1 MEFILPEGFEE
12 KIKNLIQGQWEQFR
26 YCYENNRYQSLRLNP
41 LKLDKS
47 DYEHIL
53 TTVGASGEMV
63 PWEENGRYYD
73 EKSHPGKHPYHEMGL
88 YYIQEPSA
96 MSAASLLSV
105 EPGMRVLDL
114 CAAPG
119 GKSTQLASYLGQQ
132 GLLVSNEINNSRCRI
147 LSSNIERLGVRN
159 AVVTNEDSFKLAEK
173 FQSFFHAILVDA
185 PCSGEG
191 MFRKNPE
198 AVNEWSPNQ
207 VLVCA
212 KRQSEIL
219 HNAAQMLMPGGNLVY
234 STCTFSKEENED
246 VISQFLEEHSD
257 FVLEERDVSWFAPSF
272 LQAKG
277 AYRLWPHMLKGEGHF
292 VAVLRKAGVLNQA
305 IEPVIQSRKKKI
317 KLGLTKEKLKYFQEF
332 LEQTMS
338 DEVANWIDPE
348 RMAEFGEQLYLLPKG
363 CPDLS
368 GIHVLRAGL
377 HLGEFKKNRFEPSHA
392 LAITLSTCDVKNY
405 IDLTIEDDRAY
416 SYFMGESIFVNNEDR
431 LQGKKGWCLVCIDGY
446 SAGWGKIAGGTIK
459 NHYPKG
465 LRKDLRK
472 GTI

>member
-219 HNAAQMLMPGGNLVY
+219 ENAAQMLMPGGSLVY
-234 STCTFSKEENED
+234 STCTFSREENED
-246 VISQFLEEHSD
+246 VIIQFLSAHSD
-257 FVLEERDVSWFAPSF
+257 FILEEKDAPWFETSLHNEA
-272 LQAKG
+272 G
-277 AYRLWPHMLKGEGHF
+277 AYRLWPHKLKGEGHF
-292 VAVLRKAGVLNQA
+292 VAVLRKAGSINLSEEDSLV
-305 IEPVIQSRKKKI
+305 SRKKKS
-317 KLGLTKEKLKYFQEF
+317 KTFLTKEKLKYFQEF

-338 DEVANWIDPE
+338 DEVANWIEPE
-348 RMAEFGEQLYLLPKG
+348 RLVEFGEQLYLLPKG

-368 GIHVLRAGL
+368 GIHVVRAGL

-405 IDLTIEDDRAY
+405 IDLPIEDDRAY
-416 SYFMGESIFVNNEDR
+416 SYFMGESIFINNEDK
-431 LQGKKGWCLVCIDGY
+431 LQGKKGWCMVCIDGY

>member
-219 HNAAQMLMPGGNLVY
+219 ENAAQMLMPGGSLVY
-234 STCTFSKEENED
+234 STCTFSREENED
-246 VISQFLEEHSD
+246 VIIQFLSAHSD
-257 FVLEERDVSWFAPSF
+257 FILEEKDAPWFETS
-272 LQAKG
+272 LLNEDG
-277 AYRLWPHMLKGEGHF
+277 AYRLWPHKLKGEGHF
-292 VAVLRKAGVLNQA
+292 VAVLRKAGSINLSEEDSLV
-305 IEPVIQSRKKKI
+305 SRKKKS
-317 KLGLTKEKLKYFQEF
+317 KTFLTKEKLKYFQEF

-338 DEVANWIDPE
+338 DEVANWIEPE
-348 RMAEFGEQLYLLPKG
+348 RLVEFGEQLYLLPKG

-368 GIHVLRAGL
+368 GIHVVRAGL

-392 LAITLSTCDVKNY
+392 LAITLSIDDVKNY

-416 SYFMGESIFVNNEDR
+416 SYFMGESIFVNNEDK
-431 LQGKKGWCLVCIDGY
+431 LQGKKGWCMVCIDGY

>member
-219 HNAAQMLMPGGNLVY
+219 ENAAQMLMPGGSLVY
-234 STCTFSKEENED
+234 STCTFSREENED
-246 VISQFLEEHSD
+246 VIIQFLSAHSD
-257 FVLEERDVSWFAPSF
+257 FILEEKDAPWFETSLLNEA
-272 LQAKG
+272 G
-277 AYRLWPHMLKGEGHF
+277 AYRLWPHKLKGEGHF
-292 VAVLRKAGVLNQA
+292 VAVLRKAGSINLSEEDSLV
-305 IEPVIQSRKKKI
+305 SRKKKS
-317 KLGLTKEKLKYFQEF
+317 KTFLTKEKLKYFQEF

-338 DEVANWIDPE
+338 DEVANWIEPE
-348 RMAEFGEQLYLLPKG
+348 RLVEFGEQLYLLPKG

-368 GIHVLRAGL
+368 GIHVVRAGL

-392 LAITLSTCDVKNY
+392 LAITLSIDDVKNY

-416 SYFMGESIFVNNEDR
+416 SYFMGESIFVNNEDK

>member
-219 HNAAQMLMPGGNLVY
+219 ENAAQMLMPGGSLVY
-234 STCTFSKEENED
+234 STCTFSREENED
-246 VISQFLEEHSD
+246 VIIQFLSAHSD
-257 FVLEERDVSWFAPSF
+257 FILEEKDAPWFETSLLNEA
-272 LQAKG
+272 G
-277 AYRLWPHMLKGEGHF
+277 AYRLWPHKLKGEGHF
-292 VAVLRKAGVLNQA
+292 VAVLRKAGSINLSEEDSLV
-305 IEPVIQSRKKKI
+305 SRKKKS
-317 KLGLTKEKLKYFQEF
+317 KTFLTKEKLKYFQEF

-338 DEVANWIDPE
+338 DEVANWIEPE
-348 RMAEFGEQLYLLPKG
+348 RMVEFGEQLYLLPKG

-368 GIHVLRAGL
+368 GIHVVRAGL

-392 LAITLSTCDVKNY
+392 LAITLSIDDVKNY

-416 SYFMGESIFVNNEDR
+416 SYFMGESIFVNNEDK

>member
-41 LKLDKS
+41 LKLNKS

-53 TTVGASGEMV
+53 TTVGASDEMV

-96 MSAASLLSV
+96 MSAVSLLSV

-219 HNAAQMLMPGGNLVY
+219 ENAAQMLMPGGSLVY
-234 STCTFSKEENED
+234 STCTFSREENED
-246 VISQFLEEHSD
+246 VIIQFLSVHSD
-257 FVLEERDVSWFAPSF
+257 FILEEKDAPWFETSLLNEA
-272 LQAKG
+272 G
-277 AYRLWPHMLKGEGHF
+277 AYRLWPHKLKGEGHF
-292 VAVLRKAGVLNQA
+292 VAVLRKAGSINLSEEDSLV
-305 IEPVIQSRKKKI
+305 SRKKKS
-317 KLGLTKEKLKYFQEF
+317 KTFLTKEKLKYFQLF
-332 LEQTMS
+332 LEQTLS
-338 DEVANWIDPE
+338 DEFANWTEFD
-348 RMAEFGEQLYLLPKG
+348 RLVEFGEQLYLLPKG

-392 LAITLSTCDVKNY
+392 LAITLSIDDVKNY

-416 SYFMGESIFVNNEDR
+416 SYFMGESIFVNNEDK
-431 LQGKKGWCLVCIDGY
+431 LQGKKGWCMVCIDGY

-465 LRKDLRK
+465 LRKDLK
-472 GTI
+472 